1 MNLKGQSVL
10 SLGPEK
16 TSIRWKDYIQ
26 SLYTTLYYQE
36 KKKRKKEARPLND
49 HDSER
54 RRNMKAFL
62 SFSLH
67 HKKPE
72 NILTN

>member
-36 KKKRKKEARPLND
+36 KKKRRKEARPLND
-49 HDSER
+49 HGSER
-54 RRNMKAFL
+54 GRKSEAFIR
-62 SFSLH
+62 
-67 HKKPE
+67 
-72 NILTN
+72 ILTATIQRNEG